1 MDHSMNWLPMKLG
14 LKMAL
19 NPFLLL
25 QGNETSLGL
34 VSKFQA
40 KTHFSLKPRLISKV
54 PLEVTFSSLAL
65 EQSQNKLR

>member
-1 MDHSMNWLPMKLG
+1 MVHSMNWLPMKLG

-25 QGNETSLGL
+25 QGKKTSLGL
-34 VSKFQA
+34 ASKFQA
-40 KTHFSLKPRLISKV
+40 KTHFSLKPRHTSRV
-54 PLEVTFSSLAL
+54 PLEVIFSSLTL

>member
-34 VSKFQA
+34 ASIFQA
-40 KTHFSLKPRLISKV
+40 KTHFSLKPSKV